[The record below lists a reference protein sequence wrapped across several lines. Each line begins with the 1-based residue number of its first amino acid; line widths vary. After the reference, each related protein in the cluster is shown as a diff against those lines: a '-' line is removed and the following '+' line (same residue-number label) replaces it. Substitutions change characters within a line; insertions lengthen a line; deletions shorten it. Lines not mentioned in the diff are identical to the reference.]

1 MSNDNKGK
9 KKASEEVIPEIA
21 SNKEGETGLN
31 KEGTVRLELD
41 KEFKIWLARQR
52 SNANALRNGTGQI
65 AIPGTINL
73 NNLSTGLSSNSERSG
88 GGNSISGGGGGSETE
103 VMTRQISELN
113 KKHAELYHTLNEVR
127 EWVSESKN
135 QNDTLQKK
143 MDDITDKSSRVTD
156 ELERVKSVARDTK
169 TEFDNQVEEFN
180 KDIVASRNSVLGMI
194 ALFASFFS
202 FISVSISIFSKS
214 MSLSLSIS
222 IVLILW
228 ICLVS
233 FLYIF
238 MVSLNSGVEFFTKR
252 AFFEHFVVVAVSL
265 VFAMVT
271 PYIIIDKVFKV
282 EPIHLNIDKGGGEKE
297 INKN

>member
-9 KKASEEVIPEIA
+9 KKASEEVIPKIV
-21 SNKEGETGLN
+21 SNKEGETELN
-31 KEGTVRLELD
+31 KDGTVRLELE
-41 KEFKIWLARQR
+41 KEFKGWLARQR
-52 SNANALRNGTGQI
+52 SNASALRNGTGQI

-73 NNLSTGLSSNSERSG
+73 NNLSAGLSSNGERSG
-88 GGNSISGGGGGSETE
+88 GINSISGGGSETE
-103 VMTRQISELN
+103 VMTQQISELN

-127 EWVSESKN
+127 EWVSESKK

-156 ELERVKSVARDTK
+156 ELESVKSVARDTK

-252 AFFEHFVVVAVSL
+252 TFFEHFVVVAVSL

-282 EPIHLNIDKGGGEKE
+282 EPIHLNVDNGGGGKE